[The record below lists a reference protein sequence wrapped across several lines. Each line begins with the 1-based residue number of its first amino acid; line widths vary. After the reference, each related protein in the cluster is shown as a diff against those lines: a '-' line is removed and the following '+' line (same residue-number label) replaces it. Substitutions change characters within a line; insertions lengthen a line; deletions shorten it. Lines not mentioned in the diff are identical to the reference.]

1 MKEIIL
7 TLILS
12 VSIEAGVPPEF
23 VTAIAL
29 ENNLTEQSIQA
40 EVEHIR
46 WLAEQLHYCT
56 WFSVAIAYNAGIDRV
71 WSPPWSAIEYANKV
85 VAKMYELSGEGM
97 YFDPRVVA
105 YEQAPFR
112 RPTERLESDFDELYG
127 VMPYVGGR

>member
-12 VSIEAGVPPEF
+12 VSIDAGVPPEF
-23 VTAIAL
+23 VTAVAL
-29 ENNLTEQSIQA
+29 EDNWTEQNVRE

-56 WFSVAIAYNAGIDRV
+56 WFSVAIAYNAGLSRV
-71 WSPPWSAIEYANKV
+71 WDPPWSAVEYANKV
-85 VAKMYELSGEGM
+85 IYKMYELSGDGI

-105 YEQAPFR
+105 YEEAPFR
-112 RPTERLESDFDELYG
+112 RPIERVPSDLEEFF
-127 VMPYVGGR
+127 R